1 MVGEDIVKVYGADRV
16 KKEMR
21 SPRQIIPKAIPKT
34 QEELDDIEHRRLIK
48 ENHPVNRNTMSFK
61 TSEMIRMETRAKS
74 IMKRQ
79 KEEQGFIYHMTT
91 KNISF
96 LQTSKDLAALG
107 IKNNKFFLKLY
118 DERLID
124 VNPHDKNLSDEMKFA
139 VLNECLRN
147 PWYYLR
153 ECCLIPFDGSTG
165 GQPYLLNRANL
176 ASTFCFLNHIDHYLV
191 IPRQKGKTQ
200 STIAIIT
207 WTFLFGTASTEMMFI
222 NKQQKDAD
230 ANLDRLKK
238 QRDLLPDYMRMK
250 ELIDPESGKLIKGDN
265 NVTSLVNPV
274 TRNKIVTKPGARTVE
289 AAEGI
294 GRGATQTVQ
303 YYDEVEFTNHIKTI
317 VEAAGPAYN
326 TASKNAKR
334 NNAAHCRV
342 FTTTPGDLD
351 TRAAQEGLQIIEDAA
366 KWTERFYDWTQAR
379 IDEYMRMYSKNR
391 IIYIEYNYKQLGD
404 DEKWYTDACVNVGN
418 NPIKI
423 KREILLKRMH
433 GSSQSP
439 FDLED
444 LQIIEGMK
452 KPILQ
457 EMFIHDVFRIDV
469 YKELDRTKTYIL
481 GMDCATGIG
490 VDNTTFTLIDPYD
503 LRPVAEFASPW
514 ISGTQAARLVEEFV
528 KTHVP
533 RTIIAVESN
542 SIGNVII
549 EILMESTVRH
559 NVYYENPQDYTND
572 EQLDAKGMLVMEAAR
587 RRKRGVQTN
596 SKSRPQMMQ
605 ILEQLVREDKEAFVT
620 ENITSQLMTLIRKK
634 NGRIDHSDG
643 KHDDSLMS
651 YLIGLYV
658 YYHGKNLSK
667 FGFVRGLPSETS
679 RNQGLS
685 YADVYDDLSD
695 EVKEVF
701 GQQAVAQRSQNDY
714 SNSVYEENARIRR
727 QMDAQLGVETMNGS
741 VEDVNTQYDSYDF
754 DAGFFD
760 ELND

>member
-1 MVGEDIVKVYGADRV
+1 MVDEELVKVFGS
-16 KKEMR
+16 ER
-21 SPRQIIPKAIPKT
+21 SRNEIRKPRQIIPKAIPKT
-34 QEELDDIEHRRLIK
+34 PEELKEIEHDKLVK
-48 ENHPVNRNTMSFK
+48 ELHPVNKKSMSFK
-61 TSEMIRMETRAKS
+61 TTEMIRMETRAKA
-74 IMKRQ
+74 IMERQ
-79 KEEQGFIYHMTT
+79 KAEEGFVYHMTT
-91 KNISF
+91 SNISF
-96 LQTSKDLAALG
+96 LQTSKDLASLG

-118 DERLID
+118 DERLAY
-124 VNPHDKNLSDEMKFA
+124 VNPHSKDLSDEMKFA
-139 VLNECLRN
+139 VINECLRN

-153 ECCLIPFDGSTG
+153 EVCLIPFDGSTG

-222 NKQQKDAD
+222 NKAQKDAD
-230 ANLDRLKK
+230 NNLARLKA

-250 ELIDPESGKLIKGDN
+250 ELIDPETGKLKKGGD

-274 TRNKIVTKPGARTVE
+274 TRNKIVTKPSARTVE

-351 TRAAQEGLQIIEDAA
+351 TLAAQEGLQIIEDSA
-366 KWTERFYDWTQAR
+366 KWTERFYDWSEKR
-379 IDEYMRMYSKNR
+379 IKEYMRMYSKNR
-391 IIYIEYNYKQLGD
+391 IVYIEYNYKQLGD
-404 DEKWYTDACVNVGN
+404 DETWFTEACVNVGN

-423 KREILLKRMH
+423 KREIMLKRMH
-433 GSSQSP
+433 GSSLSP

-452 KPILQ
+452 KEPIQ
-457 EMFIHDVFRIDV
+457 EIFIHDLFRIFV
-469 YKELDRTKTYIL
+469 YKELDRSKTYIL

-528 KTHVP
+528 KTYVP
-533 RTIIAVESN
+533 RTIVAVESN

-559 NVYYENPQDYTND
+559 NVYYENPDDYTND

-620 ENITSQLMTLIRKK
+620 DNITSQLMTLIRKK
-634 NGRIDHSDG
+634 NGRIDHADG

-667 FGFVRGLPSETS
+667 FGFVRGLPSEKEM
-679 RNQGLS
+679 NKGLS
-685 YADVYDDLSD
+685 YAEEYEALDD

-701 GQQAVAQRSQNDY
+701 GQNAGAIHSQDHY
-714 SNSVYEENARIRR
+714 ATKVYEENARIRR
-727 QMDAQLGVETMNGS
+727 QMDAMYSGGSTSGS
-741 VEDVNTQYDSYDF
+741 VEDINSQYDSYEYDP
-754 DAGFFD
+754 GFFD